1 MCVWQEATTKRP
13 TVSAAVEPLTFPQQ
27 SHKINMRDDFKQLL
41 FPNPH
46 FVLLAGLNVLLI
58 R

>member
-1 MCVWQEATTKRP
+1 MYVWQEATTKRP
-13 TVSAAVEPLTFPQQ
+13 TVSAAAEPLTFPQQ
-27 SHKINMRDDFKQLL
+27 SHKINMRADFKQLL

-46 FVLLAGLNVLLI
+46 FVLVPGLNILLI